1 MADQQILKEYL
12 LSLGFK
18 IDSTE
23 SKKFDTTIGKFDFN
37 VLGLAK
43 GLLAA
48 ATAAQVMVGVFA
60 RSMEKLYYSSM
71 RAESTAGNIKS
82 IEFAAG
88 QVGIGGDKMRASLEA
103 MARAMRANPGLK
115 ALLNDLGVQV
125 EGRDKSDVLTDLVTQ
140 LKSMPFEIGSQYA
153 SMFGI
158 DPDDLLLLQAQIEEF
173 KKARDLRKEMARD
186 AGLDVDAAAKAGKE
200 YSQLL
205 NRVIERMSVL
215 KDIVLVDML
224 PGFTKAAEALE
235 RALTLVTKWYAK
247 TDAKKELTTSV
258 DTAGKAATGYWD
270 FTKKFWNGAFGEK
283 QAPST
288 PAGSAPSTPADA
300 SNPNTLFSGLES
312 RYGLSTGLLDRMWAK
327 ESSRGKNML
336 GPKTKAGQAKGHF
349 QFLDGTAKE
358 MGVNDPFDLADA
370 AAGTA
375 RYMAILM
382 KKYGG
387 DVQKSLAA
395 YNWGMGNVDRKGLA
409 NAPWE
414 TQDYVSTISG
424 RPLTI
429 QQTNTYQVTTQSPEE
444 AVRKLGQHMDRTW
457 ADITRNIQG
466 AVQ

>member
-1 MADQQILKEYL
+1 MADQQVLKEYL
-12 LSLGFK
+12 LSLGFR

-23 SKKFDTTIGKFDFN
+23 SKRFDSTIGKFDLN

-43 GLLAA
+43 RLAA
-48 ATAAQVMVGVFA
+48 AAAAAQVMVAVFA

-71 RAESTAGNIKS
+71 RAESTAGNIKA

-88 QVGIGGDKMRASLEA
+88 QVGVGGDKMRSSLEA
-103 MARAMRANPGLK
+103 MARALRANPGLK

-125 EGRDKSDVLTDLVTQ
+125 EGRDRSDVLTDLVTQ
-140 LKSMPFEIGSQYA
+140 LKSMPFEIANQYA

-186 AGLDVDAAAKAGKE
+186 AGLDVDAAARAGKE
-200 YSQLL
+200 YAQLL
-205 NRVIERMSVL
+205 NRVIERMGVL

-235 RALTLVTKWYAK
+235 RALILVTKFYKK
-247 TDAKKELTTSV
+247 TDAKKEIQQGV
-258 DTAGKAATGYWD
+258 DKAGGAVTGYWD
-270 FTKKFWNGAFGEK
+270 FTKKFWGAVTSGK
-283 QAPST
+283 QSPAAP
-288 PAGSAPSTPADA
+288 AA
-300 SNPNTLFSGLES
+300 SSSPNAMFSELEG
-312 RYGLSTGLLDRMWAK
+312 RYGLPAGLLDRMWAK

-336 GPKTKAGQAKGHF
+336 GPQTKYGQAKGHF
-349 QFLDGTAKE
+349 QFLDSTAKE

-375 RYMAILM
+375 RYMAQLM

-387 DVQKSLAA
+387 DVQKALAA
-395 YNWGMGNVDRKGLA
+395 YNWGMGNVDRKGFA

-414 TQDYVSTISG
+414 TQDYVAKISG
-424 RPLTI
+424 APLTI
-429 QQTNTYQVTTQSPEE
+429 QQTNTYQITTPGPEMAMQKFGQ
-444 AVRKLGQHMDRTW
+444 AVDRTW

>member
-23 SKKFDTTIGKFDFN
+23 SKKFDTTIGKFDLN
-37 VLGLAK
+37 VKGLAMRAA
-43 GLLAA
+43 GAALAVQA
-48 ATAAQVMVGVFA
+48 MVAVFA

-71 RAESTAGNIKS
+71 RAESTAGNIKA

-88 QVGIGGDKMRASLEA
+88 QVGVGGDKMRSSLEA

-115 ALLNDLGVQV
+115 ALLNDLGVAV
-125 EGRDKSDVLTDLVTQ
+125 EGRDKADVLTDLVTQ
-140 LKSMPFEIGSQYA
+140 LKSMPFEIGSQFG

-158 DPDDLLLLQAQIEEF
+158 DPDDLLLLQQQVEEF

-235 RALTLVTKWYAK
+235 RALVLVTQFYKK
-247 TDAKKELTTSV
+247 TDAKKEVQQGV

-270 FTKKFWNGAFGEK
+270 FTKKFWGAVTSGK
-283 QAPST
+283 QAPAA
-288 PAGSAPSTPADA
+288 PAAA
-300 SNPNTLFSGLES
+300 SGPNALFSNLEG
-312 RYGLSTGLLDRMWAK
+312 RYGLPSGLLDKMWAK

-336 GPKTKAGQAKGHF
+336 GPQTKYGQAKGHF
-349 QFLDGTAKE
+349 QFLDATAKE
-358 MGVNDPFDLADA
+358 MGVSDPFDLTDA
-370 AAGTA
+370 AQGTA
-375 RYMAILM
+375 KYMAQLM
-382 KKYGG
+382 KRYGG
-387 DVQKSLAA
+387 DIQKALAA
-395 YNWGMGNVDRKGLA
+395 YNWGMGNVDRKGMA

-414 TQDYVSTISG
+414 TQDYVASISG

-429 QQTNTYQVTTQSPEE
+429 QQTNTYQITTPGAEQAIQKFGQ
-444 AVRKLGQHMDRTW
+444 AVDRTW